1 MIPNI
6 CQRMLFSIITPTF
19 NAGVTLGETLESVR
33 NQMGDDTEHLMMDA
47 CSTDKTLEVAKK
59 YPHLIVR
66 SEPDKGI
73 YDGMNK
79 GAKLARG
86 EWLLFLQGDDWLPAG
101 TVEAYRKAIT
111 ENPSIEIICGDCE
124 AMKQSVGIW
133 SSVWSVTDPSL
144 KKLTVENIALGEPM
158 INARLIK
165 RSAFEKLGGFSLDY
179 SLASDRDFL
188 LRAAEAGFRQKEI
201 EVATYRYRWHAG
213 SSTMTEGNALTS
225 KLSRENLA
233 IAKKNLSKESAGSRE
248 TLLKWHDL
256 LTVQAAMNA
265 LENFQWRDLV
275 QAYREGTAENRGWI
289 FCFAG
294 EIIRSLPGF
303 ISRRGKSRTRLLREG
318 SVL

>member
-1 MIPNI
+1 VLI
-6 CQRMLFSIITPTF
+6 SIITPTF
-19 NAGVTLGETLESVR
+19 NAATTLRETLESVYSQYGR
-33 NQMGDDTEHLMMDA
+33 DTEHLLMDA
-47 CSTDKTLEVAKK
+47 CSTDKTLEVAKR
-59 YPHLIVR
+59 YPHLVIR

-79 GAKLARG
+79 GARLARG

-101 TVEAYRKAIT
+101 TVEAYRKVIT
-111 ENPSIEIICGDCE
+111 ENQSMEIICGDCE
-124 AMKQSVGIW
+124 AMKQSMGIW
-133 SSVWSVTDPSL
+133 SSVWSVTEPSL
-144 KKLTVENIALGEPM
+144 KKLTMDNIALGEPM

-188 LRAAEAGFRQKEI
+188 LRAAEAGVRQMEI

-213 SSTMTEGNALTS
+213 SSTMTEGNVLTA

-233 IAKKNLSKESAGSRE
+233 IAKKNLSKESVGSRD

-265 LENFQWRDLV
+265 LENLQWRDLV
-275 QAYREGTAENRGWI
+275 QAYREGTAKNRRWI
-289 FCFAG
+289 FCFAD

-303 ISRRGKSRTRLLREG
+303 ISRGGKTRSGMLNKK
-318 SVL
+318 